1 MLGLL
6 WASIAWVD
14 QALVGRAWEF
24 PGARDAREPRGRRRN
39 QQPVS
44 GLAVVAIGGNS
55 LLRDD
60 RDVSVAAERE
70 ALRETADQLAQL
82 VADGWRLV
90 ITHGNGPQVGFNLL
104 RAELAAKAGLLPRLP
119 LDVLDAQ
126 TQGSIGYLI
135 QESLERAFL
144 RPGVRRPVA
153 VVVTRVVVD
162 PHDPAFENPTK
173 PVGPYY
179 TEEEARKLERE
190 EGWRLVRQPQG
201 WRRVVPS
208 PRPLEVL
215 ELGAIRVLL
224 QEGYIVIAA
233 GGGGIPVI
241 PQPDGTYRGV
251 EAVVD
256 KDLAS
261 ALLAEAFDADLFLIS
276 TGVERVAVHFGTAR
290 QRWLDRVRAHELEA
304 YLQEGHFPPGSMGP
318 KVEAVLRYLRA
329 GGRRAAITVPG
340 ALRAAARGEAGT
352 QVVP

>member
-1 MLGLL
+1 M
-6 WASIAWVD
+6 ANP
-14 QALVGRAWEF
+14 VG
-24 PGARDAREPRGRRRN
+24 
-39 QQPVS
+39 VS

-55 LLRDD
+55 LLRDE

-70 ALRETADQLAQL
+70 ALRETADQLAEM

-162 PHDPAFENPTK
+162 PLDPAFQQPTK

-179 TEEEARKLERE
+179 TEEEARTLERQ
-190 EGWRLVRQPQG
+190 EGWRMVRQPQG

-208 PRPLEVL
+208 PRPLEIL
-215 ELGAIRVLL
+215 ELGAIRTLL
-224 QEGYIVIAA
+224 QEGYIVVGA
-233 GGGGIPVI
+233 GGGGIPVVAE
-241 PQPDGTYRGV
+241 PDGTYRGV

-261 ALLAEAFDADLFLIS
+261 ALLAEEFDADLFLIS
-276 TGVERVAVHFGTAR
+276 TGVERVALHFGTPQ
-290 QRWLDRVRAHELEA
+290 QRWLEQVRASELEE
-304 YLQEGHFPPGSMGP
+304 YLREGHFPPGSMGP
-318 KVEAVLRYLRA
+318 KVEAILRYLRA
-329 GGRRAAITVPG
+329 GGRRAAITAPCT
-340 ALRAAARGEAGT
+340 LRAAARGEAGT

>member
-1 MLGLL
+1 
-6 WASIAWVD
+6 
-14 QALVGRAWEF
+14 
-24 PGARDAREPRGRRRN
+24 
-39 QQPVS
+39 VS

-70 ALRETADQLAQL
+70 ALKDTAAQLAEM
-82 VADGWRLV
+82 VAEGWRLV
-90 ITHGNGPQVGFNLL
+90 LTHGNGPQVGFNLL

-135 QESLERAFL
+135 QEALEQAFL

-153 VVVTRVVVD
+153 VVVTRVLVD
-162 PHDPAFENPTK
+162 ADDPAFRNPTK

-179 TEEEARKLERE
+179 TDEEAQQLERE
-190 EGWRLVRQPQG
+190 EGWTMVRQPQG

-215 ELGAIRVLL
+215 EVGAIRALA
-224 QEGYIVIAA
+224 QEGYIVVCA
-233 GGGGIPVI
+233 GGGGIPVVAGG
-241 PQPDGTYRGV
+241 DGTYRGV

-256 KDLAS
+256 KDLTS

-276 TGVERVAVHFGTAR
+276 TGVERVALHFGTPQ
-290 QRWLDRVRAHELEA
+290 QRWLERVRAHELEE
-304 YLQEGHFPPGSMGP
+304 YLREGHFPPGSMGP
-318 KVEAVLRYLRA
+318 KVEAVLRYLKA
-329 GGRRAAITVPG
+329 GGRRAAIAAPHV
-340 ALRAAARGEAGT
+340 LRAAAKGEAGT

>member
-1 MLGLL
+1 
-6 WASIAWVD
+6 
-14 QALVGRAWEF
+14 
-24 PGARDAREPRGRRRN
+24 
-39 QQPVS
+39 
-44 GLAVVAIGGNS
+44 VVAIGGNS

-70 ALRETADQLAQL
+70 TLQETAAELAEM

-90 ITHGNGPQVGFNLL
+90 LSHGNGPQVGFNLL

-135 QESLERAFL
+135 QEGLERAFL

-162 PHDPAFENPTK
+162 PHDPAFDNPTK

-179 TEEEARKLERE
+179 TDEEARQLERE
-190 EGWRLVRQPQG
+190 EGWRMVRQPQG

-208 PRPLEVL
+208 PKPLEIL
-215 ELGAIRVLL
+215 ELAAIRALV
-224 QEGYIVIAA
+224 QEGYIVVCA
-233 GGGGIPVI
+233 GGGGIPVV
-241 PQPDGTYRGV
+241 PEPDGTYRGV

-256 KDLAS
+256 KDLSS

-276 TGVERVAVHFGTAR
+276 TGVDRVALDFGTPHP
-290 QRWLDRVRAHELEA
+290 RWLDRVRADELEE
-304 YLQEGHFPPGSMGP
+304 YLRQGHFPPGSMGP

-329 GGRRAAITVPG
+329 GGRRAAIAAPH
-340 ALRAAARGEAGT
+340 LLCAAARGEAGT

>member
-1 MLGLL
+1 M
-6 WASIAWVD
+6 ANP
-14 QALVGRAWEF
+14 VG
-24 PGARDAREPRGRRRN
+24 
-39 QQPVS
+39 VS

-55 LLRDD
+55 LLRDE

-70 ALRETADQLAQL
+70 ALRETADQLAEM

-162 PHDPAFENPTK
+162 PLDPAFQQPTK

-179 TEEEARKLERE
+179 TEEEARTLERQ
-190 EGWRLVRQPQG
+190 EGWRMVRQPQG

-208 PRPLEVL
+208 PRPLEIL
-215 ELGAIRVLL
+215 ELGAIRTLL
-224 QEGYIVIAA
+224 QEGYIVVGA
-233 GGGGIPVI
+233 GGGGIPVVAE
-241 PQPDGTYRGV
+241 PDGTYRGV

-261 ALLAEAFDADLFLIS
+261 ALLAEEFDADLFLIS
-276 TGVERVAVHFGTAR
+276 TGVERVALHFGTPQ
-290 QRWLDRVRAHELEA
+290 QRWLEQVRASELEE
-304 YLQEGHFPPGSMGP
+304 YLREGHFPPGSMGP
-318 KVEAVLRYLRA
+318 KVEAILRYLRA
-329 GGRRAAITVPG
+329 GGRRAAITAPST
-340 ALRAAARGEAGT
+340 LRAAARGEAGT

>member
-1 MLGLL
+1 M
-6 WASIAWVD
+6 
-14 QALVGRAWEF
+14 
-24 PGARDAREPRGRRRN
+24 
-39 QQPVS
+39 
-44 GLAVVAIGGNS
+44 VAIGGNS

-60 RDVSVAAERE
+60 RDVSISAERRT
-70 ALRETADQLAQL
+70 LRETTEQLAAL

-135 QESLERAFL
+135 QEGLERAFL
-144 RPGVRRPVA
+144 RPGVCRPVA

-162 PHDPAFENPTK
+162 PEDPAFQRPTK

-179 TEEEARKLERE
+179 TEDEAQQLERQ
-190 EGWRLVRQPQG
+190 EGWSLVRQPQG

-208 PRPLEVL
+208 PKPLEVL
-215 ELGAIRVLL
+215 ELAAIRVLL
-224 QEGYIVIAA
+224 QEGYVVVCA

-241 PQPDGTYRGV
+241 REPDGTYRGV

-256 KDLAS
+256 KDLTS

-276 TGVERVAVHFGTAR
+276 TGVERVAVHFGTPH
-290 QRWLDRVRAHELEA
+290 QRWLDRVRADELEG
-304 YLQEGHFPPGSMGP
+304 YLREGHFPPGSMGP
-318 KVEAVLRYLRA
+318 KAEAVLRYLRA
-329 GGRRAAITVPG
+329 GGRRAAITAPHR
-340 ALRAAARGEAGT
+340 LRDAVRGEGGT
-352 QVVP
+352 QVIP

>member
-1 MLGLL
+1 
-6 WASIAWVD
+6 
-14 QALVGRAWEF
+14 
-24 PGARDAREPRGRRRN
+24 
-39 QQPVS
+39 VS

-70 ALRETADQLAQL
+70 TLQETAAELAEI

-90 ITHGNGPQVGFNLL
+90 LTHGNGPQVGFNLL
-104 RAELAAKAGLLPRLP
+104 RAELAAKAGVLPRLP

-135 QESLERAFL
+135 QEGLERAFV

-162 PHDPAFENPTK
+162 PHDPAFDNPTK

-179 TEEEARKLERE
+179 TDEEARRLERE
-190 EGWRLVRQPQG
+190 EGWRMVRQPQG

-208 PRPLEVL
+208 PKPLEIL
-215 ELGAIRVLL
+215 ELAAIRALV
-224 QEGYIVIAA
+224 QEGYIVVCA
-233 GGGGIPVI
+233 GGGGIPVV
-241 PQPDGTYRGV
+241 PEPDGTYRGV

-256 KDLAS
+256 KDLSS

-276 TGVERVAVHFGTAR
+276 TGVDRVALDFGTPHP
-290 QRWLDRVRAHELEA
+290 RWLDRVGADELEE
-304 YLQEGHFPPGSMGP
+304 YLRQGHFPPGSMGP

-329 GGRRAAITVPG
+329 GGRRAAIAAPH
-340 ALRAAARGEAGT
+340 LLCAAARGEAGT

>member
-1 MLGLL
+1 M
-6 WASIAWVD
+6 
-14 QALVGRAWEF
+14 
-24 PGARDAREPRGRRRN
+24 
-39 QQPVS
+39 
-44 GLAVVAIGGNS
+44 VAIGGNS

-70 ALRETADQLAQL
+70 TLQETAAELAEM

-90 ITHGNGPQVGFNLL
+90 LTHGNGPQVGFNLL

-135 QESLERAFL
+135 QEGLERAFL

-162 PHDPAFENPTK
+162 PHDPAFDNPTK

-179 TEEEARKLERE
+179 TDEEARQLERE
-190 EGWRLVRQPQG
+190 EGWRMVRQPQG

-208 PRPLEVL
+208 PKPLEIL
-215 ELGAIRVLL
+215 ELAAIRALV
-224 QEGYIVIAA
+224 QEGYIVVCA
-233 GGGGIPVI
+233 GGGGIPVV
-241 PQPDGTYRGV
+241 PEPDGTYRGV

-256 KDLAS
+256 KDLSS

-276 TGVERVAVHFGTAR
+276 TGVDRVALDFGTPHP
-290 QRWLDRVRAHELEA
+290 RWLDRVRADELEE
-304 YLQEGHFPPGSMGP
+304 YLRQGHFPPGSMGP

-329 GGRRAAITVPG
+329 GGRRAAIAAPHL
-340 ALRAAARGEAGT
+340 LRAAARGEAGT

>member
-1 MLGLL
+1 
-6 WASIAWVD
+6 
-14 QALVGRAWEF
+14 
-24 PGARDAREPRGRRRN
+24 
-39 QQPVS
+39 VS

-70 ALRETADQLAQL
+70 TLQETAAELAEM

-90 ITHGNGPQVGFNLL
+90 LSHGNGPQVGFNLL

-135 QESLERAFL
+135 QEGLERAFL

-162 PHDPAFENPTK
+162 PHDPAFDNPTK

-179 TEEEARKLERE
+179 TDEEARQLERE
-190 EGWRLVRQPQG
+190 EGWRMVRQPQG

-208 PRPLEVL
+208 PKPLEIL
-215 ELGAIRVLL
+215 ELAAIRALV
-224 QEGYIVIAA
+224 QEGYIVVCA
-233 GGGGIPVI
+233 GGGGIPVV
-241 PQPDGTYRGV
+241 PEPDGTYRGV

-256 KDLAS
+256 KDLSS

-276 TGVERVAVHFGTAR
+276 TGVDRVALDFGTPHP
-290 QRWLDRVRAHELEA
+290 RWLDRVRADELEE
-304 YLQEGHFPPGSMGP
+304 YLRQGHFPPGSMGP

-329 GGRRAAITVPG
+329 GGRRAAIAAPH
-340 ALRAAARGEAGT
+340 LLCAAARGEAGT

>member
-1 MLGLL
+1 MRCE
-6 WASIAWVD
+6 
-14 QALVGRAWEF
+14 GRPTELAN
-24 PGARDAREPRGRRRN
+24 PLS
-39 QQPVS
+39 VS

-55 LLRDD
+55 LLRDK

-70 ALRETADQLAQL
+70 ALRETADQLAEM

-162 PHDPAFENPTK
+162 PGDPAFQRPTK
-173 PVGPYY
+173 PIGPYY
-179 TEEEARKLERE
+179 TEEEARQLERQ
-190 EGWRLVRQPQG
+190 EGWQLVRQPQG

-208 PRPLEVL
+208 PKPQEVL
-215 ELGAIRVLL
+215 ELAALRVLV
-224 QEGYIVIAA
+224 QEGYIVVGA
-233 GGGGIPVI
+233 GGGGIPVVA
-241 PQPDGTYRGV
+241 QPDGTYRGV

-256 KDLAS
+256 KDLTS

-276 TGVERVAVHFGTAR
+276 TGVERVALDFSTPHR
-290 QRWLDRVRAHELEA
+290 RWLDRVRADELEG
-304 YLQEGHFPPGSMGP
+304 YLREGHFPPGSMGP

-329 GGRRAAITVPG
+329 GGKRAAITAPPL
-340 ALRAAARGEAGT
+340 LRAAARGKAGT
-352 QVVP
+352 QIFP

>member
-1 MLGLL
+1 M
-6 WASIAWVD
+6 
-14 QALVGRAWEF
+14 
-24 PGARDAREPRGRRRN
+24 
-39 QQPVS
+39 
-44 GLAVVAIGGNS
+44 VAIGGNS

-70 ALRETADQLAQL
+70 TLQETAAELAEM

-90 ITHGNGPQVGFNLL
+90 LSHGNGPQVGFNLL

-135 QESLERAFL
+135 QEGLERAFL

-162 PHDPAFENPTK
+162 PHDPAFDNPTK

-179 TEEEARKLERE
+179 TDEEARQLERE
-190 EGWRLVRQPQG
+190 EGWRMVRQPQG

-208 PRPLEVL
+208 PKPLEIL
-215 ELGAIRVLL
+215 ELAAIRALV
-224 QEGYIVIAA
+224 QEGYIVVCA
-233 GGGGIPVI
+233 GGGGIPVV
-241 PQPDGTYRGV
+241 PEPDGTYRGV

-256 KDLAS
+256 KDLSS

-276 TGVERVAVHFGTAR
+276 TGVDRVALDFGTPHP
-290 QRWLDRVRAHELEA
+290 RWLDRVRADELEE
-304 YLQEGHFPPGSMGP
+304 YLRQGHFPPGSMGP

-329 GGRRAAITVPG
+329 GGRRAAIAAPH
-340 ALRAAARGEAGT
+340 LLCAAARGEAGT